1 MMLVYTPSRTR
12 QRHQMGLAM
21 LHEPHAHRRPALG
34 LSTGHGPERS
44 RLAPR
49 AVVADGDIDPP
60 DDDKGRGL
68 GPAPELGLDGG
79 LAVGETV
86 ILLTSPFHP
95 Y

>member
-49 AVVADGDIDPP
+49 AVVADGDIDPRMTK
-60 DDDKGRGL
+60 KGEAL
-68 GPAPELGLDGG
+68 GQLPSLGSMV
-79 LAVGETV
+79 A
-86 ILLTSPFHP
+86 
-95 Y
+95 